1 MRLYLPPDSNEQNP
15 RLFSI
20 NSVPIFGR
28 SLNAA
33 RIIGIMAVFFD
44 KGFSVNC
51 EYVDSKFYAEPVF
64 LQLNQLLMNLSFA
77 PLLF

>member
-15 RLFSI
+15 RLFST
-20 NSVPIFGR
+20 NSVPIFGP

-33 RIIGIMAVFFD
+33 RNIGIMAVFFE

-51 EYVDSKFYAEPVF
+51 EYVDSKLYAEPVF